1 MMEKGEKKKG
11 VSRMLDEEQEGY
23 TFINI
28 CDLKTFPL
36 DKITLLYCL

>member
-1 MMEKGEKKKG
+1 MKKGEKKKG
-11 VSRMLDEEQEGY
+11 VSRMPDEEQQGY
-23 TFINI
+23 TLINI

>member
-1 MMEKGEKKKG
+1 MP
-11 VSRMLDEEQEGY
+11 DEEQKGY

>member
-1 MMEKGEKKKG
+1 
-11 VSRMLDEEQEGY
+11 MLDEEQKGY

-28 CDLKTFPL
+28 CDLKKFPL